1 MMKASS
7 VLFIVGL
14 ALAGPDKGIAVAQNY
29 PAKPVRIVTSEAGG
43 GADLITRLA
52 AQGLAPALGQQVI
65 VENRPSALTGEFVAN
80 AAPDGYT
87 LLINGSS
94 IWISSL
100 FRKTAYDPVQDLAPI
115 TLVSRTPNI
124 VVVHPSL
131 PVKSIRELIALAK
144 ARPGELNYASA
155 GPGGAPHLSAELFK
169 SMAGINVVGVTYRGN
184 GPSVNALISGEV
196 HMMISTAGSV
206 ASQLGSR
213 RLNALA
219 VTSSQPSILFPG
231 LPTVAAAGLPG
242 YETEATYGA
251 FAPARTPPAIV
262 SRLNR
267 DLTRYLV
274 SAEAR
279 ERFVKAGLESAANT
293 PEQLASLVGS
303 DLQKLGKVI
312 RDAGLRVE

>member
-1 MMKASS
+1 MKASS

-65 VENRPSALTGEFVAN
+65 VENRASALTGEFVAN

-124 VVVHPSL
+124 VVVHTSL
-131 PVKSIRELIALAK
+131 PVKSIRDLIALAK

-219 VTSSQPSILFPG
+219 VTSAQPSALAPG
-231 LPTVAAAGLPG
+231 LPTVASFGLPG
-242 YETEATYGA
+242 YEVISTLGM
-251 FAPARTPPAIV
+251 FAPAKTPASLINYLNREIV
-262 SRLNR
+262 SF
-267 DLTRYLV
+267 LTKHEV
-274 SAEAR
+274 R
-279 ERFVKAGLESAANT
+279 ENFLSIGVET
-293 PEQLASLVGS
+293 VGS
-303 DLQKLGKVI
+303 SPDELSAKMKSEIARVGKLI
-312 RDAGLRVE
+312 NDAGIKAN